1 MWQRLKF
8 FLKFFW
14 YTYKLAAL
22 TGFLGKEKLG
32 PISPEASLHFS
43 SHEKR
48 KLAALQNHMKKGPV
62 TFPLVLNLQAHLL
75 MKAQNESDLKLVK
88 RRLEELNHLTRYW
101 LARL

>member
-14 YTYKLAAL
+14 YTCKLAML
-22 TGFLGKEKLG
+22 TCFLGKEKLG
-32 PISPEASLHFS
+32 PISPDSSLHYS
-43 SHEKR
+43 SHDRR

-62 TFPLVLNLQAHLL
+62 TFPLALNLQAHLI
-75 MKAQNESDLKLVK
+75 MKAQNESDLKLIK
-88 RRLEELNHLTRYW
+88 RHLEELNHLTRYW